1 MNKKKLVSDRRSPN
15 KNCKTEQNNN
25 DMSSEMKIM
34 ENSCSDVQ
42 DYLMSATKEIE
53 PKQLVYSRQE
63 QPTTFNITYQE
74 MDDTLRNVIGSVN
87 NGDSMSNINLD

>member
-53 PKQLVYSRQE
+53 PK
-63 QPTTFNITYQE
+63 
-74 MDDTLRNVIGSVN
+74 
-87 NGDSMSNINLD
+87 